1 MADRANVGSID
12 ALSDFRAKLKTYL
25 HSARSSVSEAS
36 SDVQRVQRWVDE
48 TKKHEWS
55 MRHKKSRQKLAN
67 AKSDLE
73 RAKIS
78 RPDAHP
84 SMFVDQ
90 QRALHR
96 AKGQMEECERKLNA
110 IKRWSRELD
119 REFLIFKGHL
129 NRLDRMLEGDMS
141 RASEWLANLITHL
154 EAYASTPP
162 PRLPEPE
169 GGSEPST
176 SRRRAALTQQQGDT
190 DEPVLDPDEDSKVDP

>member
-36 SDVQRVQRWVDE
+36 SDVLRVQRWVEE

-90 QRALHR
+90 QRALNR
-96 AKGQMEECERKLNA
+96 AKAQMEECDRKLNA
-110 IKRWSRELD
+110 IKKWSRELD
-119 REFLIFKGHL
+119 REALIFKGHL

-141 RASEWLANLITHL
+141 RASAWLAKLITHL
-154 EAYASTPP
+154 EDYASTPP
-162 PRLPEPE
+162 PRLPEPK
-169 GGSEPST
+169 GDSESPK
-176 SRRRAALTQQQGDT
+176 SRRRAAPTEPQGDS
-190 DEPVLDPDEDSKVDP
+190 DEPVLDQDEDPEVHS

>member
-36 SDVQRVQRWVDE
+36 SDVLRVQRWVEE

-90 QRALHR
+90 QRALNR
-96 AKGQMEECERKLNA
+96 AKAQMEECDRKLN
-110 IKRWSRELD
+110 
-119 REFLIFKGHL
+119 
-129 NRLDRMLEGDMS
+129 
-141 RASEWLANLITHL
+141 
-154 EAYASTPP
+154 
-162 PRLPEPE
+162 
-169 GGSEPST
+169 
-176 SRRRAALTQQQGDT
+176 
-190 DEPVLDPDEDSKVDP
+190 